1 MTGRSGRFYRAM
13 VLNQAEPRAFN
24 ARGSTLTAEVR
35 NVGDGAVVSAKGS
48 ALSLALPGSNSS
60 DMSMYH
66 SSSDSSDAGNTAA
79 SSGRLGLSELIDL
92 IRSQG
97 VEEGVASDEDVEL
110 VFSKHASAGT
120 GGKIDVEAVG
130 ELMHELLGVQDQNED
145 PVSKRPQFE
154 TLGANAEPHATR
166 ECREMHSRHSASTT
180 SSDRQRLIEQQER
193 VYRLSL
199 DSSKGGEI
207 QPISES
213 KLKFNASSPDPA
225 PIPLAQKQ
233 ATAAR
238 PMPSFLR
245 SSSDLSI
252 LISTGKRPQQPSE
265 VRGFD
270 ISVTSKDSGSSL
282 DSSERESFESSFDT
296 SQASAQPP
304 HRHAEPLIG
313 QEFASEIRPGHSGG
327 QKSAFVS
334 GLQGRYVGR
343 ASFDDIL
350 RDAHSTFQSA
360 AGFRSGHQNDTSQA
374 TSHASESVD
383 DAESLQQA
391 LQSAYRAQLE
401 SLDGPQGARDA
412 MQGEDASAPG
422 SRGNLFNVITES
434 MAPALSFAVKQAD
447 ELREENRRLRD
458 DNQRLRS
465 LLGSNKTARNGEP
478 LSLLQDKDTEGLLPL
493 PAVRGGEW
501 HAAPGVEPGETSED
515 GDTRA
520 ALIKD
525 IVDLQE
531 QLADAQQELD
541 ARDQQLKKAQES
553 VNNLTAEKEALE
565 AERGSF
571 VQEHGALFESE
582 LQAALQSAEEAR
594 EEMRQQ
600 KIHAEEQTSLRVRA
614 ERDEQKAKELMQD
627 MENEF
632 LQYKHMTSEAK
643 SRADASAAD
652 LEAEVTAL
660 RTEFAVM
667 EDKSSTMQA
676 DLLQALTRLKASEA
690 MLADT
695 KSQLAAEKQG
705 AIERF
710 KVWEQELDERN
721 SEVQKL
727 EARVLHLQRQSL
739 SADDADHLSPDGLGS
754 RLELSGEHHA
764 RAASSSIAAHRGA
777 AGRADDCPVEEGSG
791 CLVGRDTERRVKL
804 LEQVHA
810 AQQEA
815 SLAKQQH
822 ELEVQQRQAAEVT
835 AEELKRDLAACLVEV
850 HRRQTLSAR
859 LSDEN
864 ATLRKQLLEVR
875 TPVGPANKDAD
886 IGEAVPDAR
895 TQNEA
900 EHVTEQPA
908 FEMPHQAE
916 TPPGSPTMQATRVS
930 GASVGAA
937 EEAFSREPRAA
948 TVSAR
953 RRAPPDDGSGR
964 EVCGDAETRLVMEG
978 LKDAHTRM
986 QEARQCL
993 QTLETNSQGPLLEAH
1008 QLKLQ
1013 LTRAHKERDEMEQV
1027 AVRDRQRVS
1036 ELRQV
1041 IFGLQASSASL
1052 GIENERLKSSLAD
1065 LQDRYESLVQ
1075 TSANVRLGSLS
1086 CNGCSH
1092 APGPT
1097 SAVAQVSDASQ
1108 DQDVMLASS
1117 ALPVSASWPDE
1128 RVRGA
1133 YEDMQR
1139 RVALL
1144 QAESEHEVTKRLQA
1158 SCLLAQIVAQ
1168 ASPQALKEHAGM
1180 FSVGQCDRQARAGAP
1195 GSLAEVGADG
1205 IASGSNEML
1214 PLPEQ
1219 ELLPRQ
1225 DDEASGL
1232 NEWCLSLDNV
1242 DRAVRRMT
1250 PAQLKNAVE
1259 VVRRALVDGTRQRD
1273 AWRKSMWQVSVAQVE
1288 RLHRWH
1294 AQVQEEA
1301 LCLSLEREQLA
1312 NERKMTSAFH
1322 AAIGPLLD
1330 NHRCVLQDALSAR
1343 EARVIDS
1350 FADEL
1355 LFLETAL
1362 VSGSAASSDSRA
1374 HAHTAS
1380 PGQPPVLGGN
1390 SKSTPRSTAV
1400 PTSDSGAAHRQDKA
1414 HEQAAGAALPDTSV
1428 GGGCGHARRQIPIG

>member
-1 MTGRSGRFYRAM
+1 M
-13 VLNQAEPRAFN
+13 VLNQSEPRAFN

-35 NVGDGAVVSAKGS
+35 NVGDGAAVSAKRS
-48 ALSLALPGSNSS
+48 ALSNSS
-60 DMSMYH
+60 DITMDQ
-66 SSSDSSDAGNTAA
+66 SSSDSSDAGGTAA

-130 ELMHELLGVQDQNED
+130 ELMHELLGMQVQNED

-154 TLGANAEPHATR
+154 ALDASTGPHAT
-166 ECREMHSRHSASTT
+166 REMHSRHSASTT

-199 DSSKGGEI
+199 DSNKGGDI
-207 QPISES
+207 QRISEA
-213 KLKFNASSPDPA
+213 KLKFNPSSPDPA
-225 PIPLAQKQ
+225 PTPLALEQ

-245 SSSDLSI
+245 SSSDVPI

-270 ISVTSKDSGSSL
+270 ISVNSKDWGSSL

-304 HRHAEPLIG
+304 HRHAEPRIV

-327 QKSAFVS
+327 QRAAFVS

-350 RDAHSTFQSA
+350 RDAHSTFQS
-360 AGFRSGHQNDTSQA
+360 GFRSGDQNDTSQA

-391 LQSAYRAQLE
+391 LDSAYRAQLE
-401 SLDGPQGARDA
+401 SLDGPQGALHPI
-412 MQGEDASAPG
+412 QGVDASAPG
-422 SRGNLFNVITES
+422 TRRNLFNVITES

-465 LLGSNKTARNGEP
+465 LLGSNKAARNPET
-478 LSLLQDKDTEGLLPL
+478 LSLLQDNSTEGLSPL
-493 PAVRGGEW
+493 PAVRAGEW

-594 EEMRQQ
+594 EELQQQ

-652 LEAEVTAL
+652 LESEVTAL
-660 RTEFAVM
+660 RTEFAVI
-667 EDKSSTMQA
+667 EDKNSTMQA

-690 MLADT
+690 TLADT
-695 KSQLAAEKQG
+695 KSQLAAEKQS

-710 KVWEQELDERN
+710 KVWESELDERN
-721 SEVQKL
+721 SQVQKL
-727 EARVLHLQRQSL
+727 EAHILHLQRQSS
-739 SADDADHLSPDGLGS
+739 SADDADHLSPDGVGNL
-754 RLELSGEHHA
+754 LELSGEHLA

-777 AGRADDCPVEEGSG
+777 AGPAEHCSVEEGSG
-791 CLVGRDTERRVKL
+791 LVGRDTERRVKL

-810 AQQEA
+810 AKQEA

-822 ELEVQQRQAAEVT
+822 ELQVQQRQAAEVT

-850 HRRQTLSAR
+850 HRLQTLSVR

-916 TPPGSPTMQATRVS
+916 TPPDSPTMQAKHVS
-930 GASVGAA
+930 GTSVGAA
-937 EEAFSREPRAA
+937 EEDFSREPRAA
-948 TVSAR
+948 TDSAR
-953 RRAPPDDGSGR
+953 RRAPPAQSVADDCSGG
-964 EVCGDAETRLVMEG
+964 EVRGDADTRLVMEG

-993 QTLETNSQGPLLEAH
+993 QTLESDSQGPLLEAH
-1008 QLKLQ
+1008 QLQLQ
-1013 LTRAHKERDEMEQV
+1013 LTRAHKERDEMEQL

-1075 TSANVRLGSLS
+1075 TSANVRLGSLA
-1086 CNGCSH
+1086 CKGCSDE
-1092 APGPT
+1092 PGPAST
-1097 SAVAQVSDASQ
+1097 IAQVSDASQ
-1108 DQDVMLASS
+1108 AQDVMLASS

-1133 YEDMQR
+1133 YEGMQR

-1144 QAESEHEVTKRLQA
+1144 QAESEHEVTKRVQA

-1168 ASPQALKEHAGM
+1168 ASPQALKGHAGM
-1180 FSVGQCDRQARAGAP
+1180 VSVGQARPGAP
-1195 GSLAEVGADG
+1195 GSLAEVGADS

-1219 ELLPRQ
+1219 ELLSRQ

-1273 AWRKSMWQVSVAQVE
+1273 AWRKSLCQVSVAEVE

-1294 AQVQEEA
+1294 VQLQEEA
-1301 LCLSLEREQLA
+1301 LRLSLEREQLA

-1322 AAIGPLLD
+1322 AAVGPLLD
-1330 NHRCVLQDALSAR
+1330 NHRRVLQDALKAQ
-1343 EARVIDS
+1343 EARVVDS
-1350 FADEL
+1350 FAAEL

-1362 VSGSAASSDSRA
+1362 LSGSAVSVSSDSRA

-1390 SKSTPRSTAV
+1390 SRRTPRSTAV
-1400 PTSDSGAAHRQDKA
+1400 PTSDGGAAHRQDKA
-1414 HEQAAGAALPDTSV
+1414 HQQAAGDALTDESVV
-1428 GGGCGHARRQIPIG
+1428 GGYGHARRQIPIG